1 MGSIRRVMF
10 RADSPLIIFRSFG
23 ARACSFSRF
32 EFARSNKHKLVS
44 KPPSSWSHSIRNF
57 YTLKHLKNMEV
68 VQEKLKVLRT
78 KLDSIPILQ
87 KAEVSKNENP
97 FCTKTRRILRDSASS
112 TNVSSL
118 LNSLWWLY
126 HV

>member
-1 MGSIRRVMF
+1 
-10 RADSPLIIFRSFG
+10 
-23 ARACSFSRF
+23 
-32 EFARSNKHKLVS
+32 
-44 KPPSSWSHSIRNF
+44 
-57 YTLKHLKNMEV
+57 MEV
-68 VQEKLKVLRT
+68 VQEKLKILRT

-118 LNSLWWLY
+118 LNCLWWLY